1 MCVCVP
7 WSVRVCAV
15 SVGWLVRDA
24 RDPMRTSEWVL
35 GWGKKNSRVGE
46 NALDDGE
53 DDEEHKMLN
62 S

>member
-24 RDPMRTSEWVL
+24 RDPMRTSEWVSTS
-35 GWGKKNSRVGE
+35 GGGEKNSWIGE

-53 DDEEHKMLN
+53 DDEEHKM
-62 S
+62 